1 MNMLYVAQQQPA
13 MEGGGAAGTLV
24 SIIYLA
30 IVVLVL
36 AGIWKTFTKAGKPGW
51 ASIIPIYN
59 VVVLLQ
65 IAEKPVWWILLFL
78 IPIVNLVV
86 SIMVMMA
93 VAQKFGKGAGY
104 GLGLAFLGFIFWPM
118 LGFGSA
124 TYQESATPTV

>member
-1 MNMLYVAQQQPA
+1 MNMLFLAQQQQPVGA
-13 MEGGGAAGTLV
+13 SSGGGAIISIVYLV
-24 SIIYLA
+24 VLI
-30 IVVLVL
+30 LVL

>member
-1 MNMLYVAQQQPA
+1 MLFLAQQQQPVGA
-13 MEGGGAAGTLV
+13 SSGGGAIISIVYLV
-24 SIIYLA
+24 VLI
-30 IVVLVL
+30 LVL